1 MTLTINRLRQLT
13 VSRLAGFSV
22 AGGLLSAAVM
32 SLALLAAAGCGGGG
46 VSLLGIAPTTMQV
59 LDVGQTLT
67 ITASVV
73 NDTTGQGVSFALTGP
88 GSLGQVL
95 KQTVGAGD
103 INTVIYSTPAS
114 VTGSA
119 TATVLAT
126 ALHTP
131 SQTGTVTIT
140 INPALVITTATLPSG
155 MVAMPYSAT
164 VASTG
169 GTGAVTF
176 LVASGTLPAG
186 LSLSKSGAITGTPTV
201 YGSFPITVS
210 ATDTATTPN
219 VVTQSY
225 TLTIAPQVP
234 TITTVSLPSGLA
246 GTAYSQQ
253 LTFTG
258 GNGTTPTWSVASGS
272 LPAGLTLNATT
283 GLISGTPTNASAGTT
298 YTFGVQVAVGTQTSI
313 VQTLSIVIPALPV
326 VTTTTLAYANVGI
339 KYSQQLAYTGGNG
352 GTVSWAISGT
362 LPAGLTFNTAT
373 GVISGT
379 PTAQTVSTF
388 TVTVTVGPQTSAPVS
403 LTLSVFGLIITSP
416 PTATGEVGLPFG
428 FNLSAQGGTGP
439 YTWSVLSS
447 GSPLPAGLALNAATG
462 VISGTPTTAGTTA
475 NIQIQAKDTLAATAI
490 QALSITITATRTTTN
505 NSELKGQYAFLLNGF
520 DGSGNPLAEAG
531 TFTADGNGN
540 ITGGTVDFNGTG
552 QATANTA
559 VSLFASTF
567 SVGADNRGKLTLV
580 TTPGARTF
588 VVSLDAIASGVATA
602 GYLTEF
608 DNTGIALTGV
618 LALQTP
624 AAFATSAI
632 TGGYAFGLGGFAAG
646 STASSLTHRSTI
658 GELQFTGTGGI
669 SSAEMLQSASAS
681 STPTVPTNASL
692 TVTSNSRATL
702 SIVRPGGASTLNFA
716 AYVVS
721 AGKLFL
727 ISTDPATGSS
737 SNDLL
742 SGTMLQQ
749 TTANGNFATAT
760 LSGTAVMRSASLE
773 TTATSNAPIADAKVG
788 LYSFNGTGTAT
799 LSADENQ
806 GGTALKDALSG
817 PYTVAANGRVS
828 MSLGAGLSGCTD
840 CVASGQTYA
849 YLVGTNQGFLLDF
862 TPSASVGS
870 FEPQT
875 ATGITSA
882 SFSGSYALGT
892 LGPVLQGS
900 SYFAGVLTSS
910 GAGSIAGTVD
920 LNTNGVLTPNNSVAD
935 TYTTAAT
942 GRAALAPTL
951 GDASV
956 LYVVSPAKAVLLD
969 LQTTSPTVVEVVHQ

>member
-13 VSRLAGFSV
+13 VSRLAGSKV
-22 AGGLLSAAVM
+22 AGGLLSVT
-32 SLALLAAAGCGGGG
+32 LLAAVGCGGGG
-46 VSLLGIAPTTMQV
+46 MSLLGIAPTTPQV

-88 GSLGQVL
+88 GSLGSVT
-95 KQTVGAGD
+95 KVPVGDSDTSTV
-103 INTVIYSTPAS
+103 VYSTPSS
-114 VTGSA
+114 VTGTA

-126 ALHTP
+126 CLHTP

-140 INPALVITTATLPSG
+140 INPALLITTATLPSG
-155 MVAMPYSAT
+155 MVAQPYAAT
-164 VASTG
+164 VVSTG
-169 GTGAVTF
+169 GTGTVSFA
-176 LVASGTLPAG
+176 LASGTLPAG
-186 LSLSKSGAITGTPTV
+186 LSLSKTGAITGTPTV

-210 ATDTATTPN
+210 ATDAATTPN

-225 TLTIAPQVP
+225 TLTIAPQLP

-246 GTAYSQQ
+246 GVAYSQQ

-258 GNGTTPTWSVASGS
+258 GNGTTPTWSVATGS
-272 LPAGLTLNATT
+272 LPVGLTLNATT

-298 YTFGVQVAVGTQTSI
+298 YTFGVQVAVGTQTSV

-326 VTTTTLAYANVGI
+326 VTTTTLASANVGI
-339 KYSQQLAYTGGNG
+339 KYSQQLTYTGGNG
-352 GTVSWAISGT
+352 GTVSWAINGT

-379 PTAQTVSTF
+379 PTAQTVSNF

-403 LTLSVFGLIITSP
+403 LTLSVFGLIITSSA
-416 PTATGEVGLPFG
+416 TATGEVGLPFG
-428 FNLSAQGGTGP
+428 FDLIAQGGTGP
-439 YTWSVLSS
+439 YTWSVLST
-447 GSPLPAGLALNAATG
+447 GNALPAGLTLNTASG
-462 VISGTPTTAGTTA
+462 VISGTPTTAGSTA

-490 QALSITITATRTTTN
+490 QSLTITITAARTTTN

-520 DGSGNPLAEAG
+520 DANGNPLAEAG
-531 TFTADGNGN
+531 SFTADGNGN

-552 QATANTA
+552 QASANTA

-588 VVSLDAIASGVATA
+588 VLSLDTVASGVATA

-608 DNTGIALTGV
+608 DNTGISLTGV

-624 AAFATSAI
+624 AAFTTSAI

-646 STASSLTHRSTI
+646 STASALTHRSTI

-669 SSAEMLQSASAS
+669 TSAEMLQSATGS

-692 TVTSNSRATL
+692 TVVSSSRATL

-727 ISTDPATGSS
+727 ISTDPAASS
-737 SNDLL
+737 SGNDLL

-749 TTANGNFATAT
+749 TTANGNFAAAT

-773 TTATSNAPIADAKVG
+773 TTATSTAPIADAKVG

-849 YLVGTNQGFLLDF
+849 YLVSVNQGFLLDF
-862 TPSASVGS
+862 TPSASTGS

-875 ATGITSA
+875 ATGITNA

-892 LGPVLQGS
+892 LGPILQSS
-900 SYFAGVLTSS
+900 SYFSGVLTSS
-910 GAGSIAGTVD
+910 GAGSITGTVD

-935 TYTTAAT
+935 TYTAAT
-942 GRAALAPTL
+942 TGRVALAPTL

-956 LYVVSPAKAVLLD
+956 VYLVSPTKAVLLD
-969 LQTTSPTVVEVVHQ
+969 LQTTSPAVVEVVHQ